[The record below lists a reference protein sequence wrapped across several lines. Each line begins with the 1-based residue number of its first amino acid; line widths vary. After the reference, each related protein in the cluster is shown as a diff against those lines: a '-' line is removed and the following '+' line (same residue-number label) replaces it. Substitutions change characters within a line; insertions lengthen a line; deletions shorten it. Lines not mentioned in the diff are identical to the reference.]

1 MDGETDL
8 EARIDRL
15 SRLTSF
21 LSAHPKIGRNVFPV
35 AVVLSE
41 TGSQVMGIAIS
52 GITGVALLAIGSKFV
67 MPIGVELASF
77 VDLLGVASIML
88 SFGLADGE

>member
-1 MDGETDL
+1 
-8 EARIDRL
+8 
-15 SRLTSF
+15 
-21 LSAHPKIGRNVFPV
+21 
-35 AVVLSE
+35 
-41 TGSQVMGIAIS
+41 MGIAIS